1 MIRKSGKNWEKY
13 FILEKKYS
21 RVYFKCFY
29 LCFTKE
35 KEERVVNKL
44 QLFPLFLSGATSNR
58 KLVCIA
64 LFLNKLYLYYDV
76 SPLNKVFT
84 TLHRSTSVCIL
95 GTISECKVSDL
106 FEI

>member
-1 MIRKSGKNWEKY
+1 MINTLFVFYIAKMIRKSGKNWEKY

-44 QLFPLFLSGATSNR
+44 QLFPLFLSGATRNR
-58 KLVCIA
+58 AKFTSGCISSLLRNVTRVISSYCSTVGLLRFA
-64 LFLNKLYLYYDV
+64 
-76 SPLNKVFT
+76 
-84 TLHRSTSVCIL
+84 HRCS
-95 GTISECKVSDL
+95 G
-106 FEI
+106 